1 MIRNDVPD
9 FEERRRKLGEA
20 EDEDEGRGTGEDELR
35 QDVALEH
42 KLGGVAT
49 VICVSSRAAKL
60 KGGMR
65 YQGL

>member
-49 VICVSSRAAKL
+49 VICVSS
-60 KGGMR
+60 
-65 YQGL
+65 